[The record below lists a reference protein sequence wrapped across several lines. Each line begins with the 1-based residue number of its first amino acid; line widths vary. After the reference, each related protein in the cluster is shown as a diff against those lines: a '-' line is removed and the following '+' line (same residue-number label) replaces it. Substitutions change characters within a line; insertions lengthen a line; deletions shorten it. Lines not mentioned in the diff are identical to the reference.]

1 MYNTWH
7 QLDMEKADFKIVVAL
22 IPITIIPISSLACLS
37 VSKVNIRLSLLWSVL
52 KNSWDVDVHH

>member
-1 MYNTWH
+1 
-7 QLDMEKADFKIVVAL
+7 MEKADFKVVVAL